1 MLVDQ
6 ERLAQKEQIESAALL
21 LRRVTSD
28 AEMNGMLRES
38 TALDYIEVI
47 NNIERDLVAYSLKE
61 YNAELNRAR
70 NEHRAT

>member
-1 MLVDQ
+1 MLMDQ
-6 ERLAQKEQIESAALL
+6 DGLAQKEQIESAALF

-61 YNAELNRAR
+61 YNNIGCK
-70 NEHRAT
+70 

>member
-6 ERLAQKEQIESAALL
+6 ERLAQKEQIESAALF

-61 YNAELNRAR
+61 YNNIGCK
-70 NEHRAT
+70 

>member
-61 YNAELNRAR
+61 YNRIF
-70 NEHRAT
+70 

>member
-1 MLVDQ
+1 MLMDQ
-6 ERLAQKEQIESAALL
+6 DGLAQKEQIESAALL

-61 YNAELNRAR
+61 YNRIFQR
-70 NEHRAT
+70 VGK

>member
-61 YNAELNRAR
+61 YNKIGSKFLC
-70 NEHRAT
+70 ATG